1 MKVLVLNS
9 GSSSVKYTFFD
20 MDGEKKLA
28 RGIIEC
34 IGLPEAYF
42 KHQSAGE
49 EEVKEQCKVS
59 NHLEAI
65 DIIIKNLIDPRRRI
79 INNLSEIDAVG
90 HRIVHGGEKFSKSVM
105 INEEVLQDIRNCFV
119 LAPLHNPHN
128 YTGIEACEKL
138 LAGVPQIA
146 VFDTA
151 FHQTIPDYS
160 YFYALPYSLYQKYN
174 IRRYGFHGTSH
185 HYVAQRA
192 AQLLNKPPDQV
203 NLITCHL
210 GNGCSITAIRNGVSV
225 DTSMGFTPLE
235 GLVMGTRCGDIDP
248 AIIIHLLNLEKIS
261 ADDLNTLLQKK
272 SGLLGISGLTSDMR
286 TILKSAASGSDR
298 ARLALDVFCY
308 RVKKYISSYFG
319 VLNGADAIVFTAGIG
334 ENSPTI
340 RERSCQGL
348 ENLGIRMNIEANNA
362 GSLEERIVSSQDSP
376 VKIMVIPTN
385 EELMIARQ
393 TVRVLTNN

>member
-9 GSSSVKYTFFD
+9 GSSSVKYTFFS

-65 DIIIKNLIDPRRRI
+65 DIIIKNLIDPRHKI
-79 INNLSEIDAVG
+79 INDLSEIDAVG

-151 FHQTIPDYS
+151 FHHTIPDYS

-210 GNGCSITAIRNGVSV
+210 GNGCSITAIRNGISV

-248 AIIIHLLNLEKIS
+248 AIIPYLMETEGLSLKEI
-261 ADDLNTLLQKK
+261 DTLMQKK
-272 SGLLGISGLTSDMR
+272 SGLYGL
-286 TILKSAASGSDR
+286 
-298 ARLALDVFCY
+298 
-308 RVKKYISSYFG
+308 
-319 VLNGADAIVFTAGIG
+319 AGIG
-334 ENSPTI
+334 TGDMRDVIQAAEKGNKQAEIAKNIFI
-340 RERSCQGL
+340 R
-348 ENLGIRMNIEANNA
+348 
-362 GSLEERIVSSQDSP
+362 RIV
-376 VKIMVIPTN
+376 KYIG
-385 EELMIARQ
+385 A
-393 TVRVLTNN
+393 